1 MPFDAC
7 TPTTPITPLDQV
19 EQSTGITVLGR
30 TRPVHSPQG
39 DTLPE
44 ITLEGQHRD
53 NKNLASDISVDTRIE
68 ETREETSENDLR
80 SRQSCTVQESGQT
93 TNTSFSYS
101 PLQEVEESNSEDS
114 GDDDLPNF
122 DIGDILDL

>member
-1 MPFDAC
+1 M
-7 TPTTPITPLDQV
+7 
-19 EQSTGITVLGR
+19 EQSTDTTVLGS
-30 TRPVHSPQG
+30 TRPFHSHEG
-39 DTLPE
+39 DTIPQ
-44 ITLEGQHRD
+44 ITSEGHHV
-53 NKNLASDISVDTRIE
+53 NKNLPIDVSVDTHVEEIIE
-68 ETREETSENDLR
+68 DTSENDLR

-114 GDDDLPNF
+114 DDDDDDLPNF